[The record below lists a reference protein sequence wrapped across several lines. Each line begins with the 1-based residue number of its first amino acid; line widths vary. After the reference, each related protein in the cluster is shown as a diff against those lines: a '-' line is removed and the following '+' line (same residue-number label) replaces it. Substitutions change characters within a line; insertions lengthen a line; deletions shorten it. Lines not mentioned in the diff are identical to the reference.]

1 MMIAKRKTTLH
12 KSKWARNISLNIL
25 GNNFDNDKVLIDL
38 FSDNLTKGENLRK
51 LMFLIVKKAK
61 ISLDNSNS
69 IMQLTNTRLKDINR
83 VIIGNFNIN
92 SLPIKFAQ
100 LQESS

>member
-61 ISLDNSNS
+61 ISLL
-69 IMQLTNTRLKDINR
+69 ITPTQ
-83 VIIGNFNIN
+83 
-92 SLPIKFAQ
+92 
-100 LQESS
+100 

>member
-1 MMIAKRKTTLH
+1 MMIVKRKTTLH

-61 ISLDNSNS
+61 ISLL
-69 IMQLTNTRLKDINR
+69 ITPTQ
-83 VIIGNFNIN
+83 
-92 SLPIKFAQ
+92 
-100 LQESS
+100 

>member
-1 MMIAKRKTTLH
+1 MMIVKRKTTLH

-38 FSDNLTKGENLRK
+38 FSDNLTKGESLRK

-61 ISLDNSNS
+61 ISLL
-69 IMQLTNTRLKDINR
+69 ITPTQ
-83 VIIGNFNIN
+83 
-92 SLPIKFAQ
+92 
-100 LQESS
+100 

>member
-1 MMIAKRKTTLH
+1 MIAKRKTTLH

-25 GNNFDNDKVLIDL
+25 GNNFENDKVLIDL

-61 ISLDNSNS
+61 VSLL
-69 IMQLTNTRLKDINR
+69 ITPTQ
-83 VIIGNFNIN
+83 
-92 SLPIKFAQ
+92 
-100 LQESS
+100 

>member
-61 ISLDNSNS
+61 ISL
-69 IMQLTNTRLKDINR
+69 L
-83 VIIGNFNIN
+83 II
-92 SLPIKFAQ
+92 PTQ
-100 LQESS
+100 

>member
-1 MMIAKRKTTLH
+1 MIAKRKTTLH

-25 GNNFDNDKVLIDL
+25 GNNSDNDKVLIDL

-61 ISLDNSNS
+61 ISLL
-69 IMQLTNTRLKDINR
+69 ITPTQ
-83 VIIGNFNIN
+83 
-92 SLPIKFAQ
+92 
-100 LQESS
+100 

>member
-61 ISLDNSNS
+61 VSLL
-69 IMQLTNTRLKDINR
+69 ITPTQ
-83 VIIGNFNIN
+83 
-92 SLPIKFAQ
+92 
-100 LQESS
+100 

>member
-1 MMIAKRKTTLH
+1 MIAKRKTTLH

-61 ISLDNSNS
+61 VSLL
-69 IMQLTNTRLKDINR
+69 ITPTQ
-83 VIIGNFNIN
+83 
-92 SLPIKFAQ
+92 
-100 LQESS
+100 

>member
-25 GNNFDNDKVLIDL
+25 GNNSDNDKVLIDL

-61 ISLDNSNS
+61 ISLL
-69 IMQLTNTRLKDINR
+69 ITPTQ
-83 VIIGNFNIN
+83 
-92 SLPIKFAQ
+92 
-100 LQESS
+100 

>member
-1 MMIAKRKTTLH
+1 MIAKRKTTLH

-61 ISLDNSNS
+61 ISLL
-69 IMQLTNTRLKDINR
+69 ITPTQ
-83 VIIGNFNIN
+83 
-92 SLPIKFAQ
+92 
-100 LQESS
+100 